1 MAIIGISGRIGS
13 GKDTVGKII
22 QYLIDK
28 HGHGFTNPDTEF
40 DFQSYINVRHDK
52 HSSWKIKK
60 FAYALKQVCS
70 ILTGIPI
77 EDFEKQEVKDRVL
90 GEEWRRWHVIVRLVN
105 DYGTYYTIKRFATEK
120 EGNAFKAT
128 TDGTIIE
135 SGTNLITVRE
145 LLQQVGTDAMRNIV
159 HPNVWVNA
167 LMSQYKGIECTSF
180 PHNAPIFGIPTE
192 EDEVKYGII
201 GLIEPDWIITDVR
214 FPNEAVAIKERSGIV
229 IRVNRDLPCPV
240 CKLTKYEQRGEPCKN
255 IACPKG
261 RADYIGKHPSEIAL
275 DDYPFDYFINNNG
288 SIEELI
294 KEVKYFLTIKE
305 IL

>member
-1 MAIIGISGRIGS
+1 MIIGISGRIGS

-105 DYGTYYTIKRFATEK
+105 GYGTYYTIKRFATEK

-192 EDEVKYGII
+192 EDEVKYGRVE
-201 GLIEPDWIITDVR
+201 LIKPNWIITDVR

-229 IRVNRDLPCPV
+229 IRVNRD
-240 CKLTKYEQRGEPCKN
+240 
-255 IACPKG
+255 
-261 RADYIGKHPSEIAL
+261 DYIFDEDGKRIIPSKEYVNIPIKEHSSEIAL